1 MGKQGG
7 ETRQGNK
14 AGKQGGKTGWE
25 AGRGSREAGRGEGGY
40 TDKAGGA
47 VISSCGGRVCKICQL
62 RHQRNRTK
70 EPLPVA
76 FCSETATGLFETTAH
91 SNVKSA
97 RQVET
102 TQILDQAKSVKEPT
116 DCLKDV

>member
-1 MGKQGG
+1 MGS
-7 ETRQGNK
+7 R
-14 AGKQGGKTGWE
+14 AGKQGGKKG
-25 AGRGSREAGRGEGGY
+25 GEAGRGEGGY

-76 FCSETATGLFETTAH
+76 FCSETGTGLFETTVH

-102 TQILDQAKSVKEPT
+102 TQILDQAKSVKETT
-116 DCLKDV
+116 DCLKEINRIAYKICNCI